1 MTSQAGW
8 IISWNQD
15 CPGKYQ
21 QSQICRWYYSN
32 GRKWRTKEPLN
43 ESESDWTTTLSDW
56 TTTRIRPK
64 AKDIVLITNILYTE
78 CNFQTQASPFLH
90 VEAQVPRY
98 TRRRAFSIKCIFSLR
113 GIKLVIA
120 MWKHLSYYN
129 VWCLWMLNPMQQ
141 ILSTQYCSC
150 YVFLSITQGVLTLS
164 SWKIHRIYV
173 R

>member
-1 MTSQAGW
+1 MPGW
-8 IISWNQD
+8 KNHKLNQD
-15 CPGKYQ
+15 CREKYQ
-21 QSQICRWYYSN
+21 QLQICRWYYSN
-32 GRKWRTKEPLN
+32 GRNWIGTKEPLN

-56 TTTRIRPK
+56 TTTTRIRPK

-78 CNFQTQASPFLH
+78 HSSQTQTSPFLH

-98 TRRRAFSIKCIFSLR
+98 TPRPAFSMKCIFSLR

-129 VWCLWMLNPMQQ
+129 VWCLWMLNLMQQ
-141 ILSTQYCSC
+141 ILSTQYCSY
-150 YVFLSITQGVLTLS
+150 YVFLSIRQGALTLS